1 MKTKTKIM
9 IVDDALFMRK
19 SILKSLNRH
28 DYKCVIEA
36 KNGTEG
42 IELYQKEKPDIVLLD
57 ITMPDKTGIEVL
69 EAILDIDQEA
79 NIIMCSA
86 VGQEKM
92 IMKAL
97 RLGAKDY
104 IVKPYNEDEL
114 ILMIS
119 SLR

>member
-1 MKTKTKIM
+1 MKNEIKIM

-28 DYKCVIEA
+28 GYKCVVEA
-36 KNGTEG
+36 QNGTEG
-42 IELYQKEKPDIVLLD
+42 IELYQKEKPNIVLLD

-69 EAILDIDQEA
+69 ESVLNIDQDA
-79 NIIMCSA
+79 CIIMCSA

-104 IVKPYNEDEL
+104 IVKPYNEDVL
-114 ILMIS
+114 ISMIG
-119 SLR
+119 SLV